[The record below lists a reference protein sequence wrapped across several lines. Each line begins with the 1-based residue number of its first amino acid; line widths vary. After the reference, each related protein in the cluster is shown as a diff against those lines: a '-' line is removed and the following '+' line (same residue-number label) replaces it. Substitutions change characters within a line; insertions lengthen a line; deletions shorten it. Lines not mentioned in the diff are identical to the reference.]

1 MVRRIVLNSL
11 GIEVTPLTSIEVA
24 EGIYK
29 AISSKETIRI
39 GNQNLHGVYLYHTDA
54 TYRAYC
60 DSADWLL
67 LDGWPIWLAMKLK
80 SRHNPGTETRIGS
93 SDWLQQLLDLQ
104 EPLRICAVGGT
115 PASAIRASTAVNAAY
130 PHIHWQ
136 GFDGFSEA
144 QELSSSLLDA
154 LAKAD
159 VVLVGMGMPRQERW
173 IMDNA
178 EHLTSK
184 VVANVGGCIDYF
196 AGTQKHAPRWLGR
209 IGLEWLYRLCYDP
222 RRLADRYF
230 SEPFQLAPI
239 LLRKRLRQREGGSK

>member
-29 AISSKETIRI
+29 AITSKAPVRI
-39 GNQNLHGVYLYHTDA
+39 GNHNLHGVYLYHTDA

-67 LDGWPIWLAMKLK
+67 LDGWPIWLTMKLQS
-80 SRHNPGTETRIGS
+80 SRNPGTETRIGS

-104 EPLRICAVGGT
+104 EPLNICAVGGT

-130 PHIHWQ
+130 PHIQWQ

-144 QELSSSLLDA
+144 EKLSPSLLDA

-159 VVLVGMGMPRQERW
+159 VVLVGMGMPHQERW

-178 EHLTSK
+178 EHLSSK

-209 IGLEWLYRLCYDP
+209 IGLEWLYRFFNAP

-230 SEPFQLAPI
+230 YEPFKLAPI
-239 LLRKRLRQREGGSK
+239 LFSNRLKQREGNSR